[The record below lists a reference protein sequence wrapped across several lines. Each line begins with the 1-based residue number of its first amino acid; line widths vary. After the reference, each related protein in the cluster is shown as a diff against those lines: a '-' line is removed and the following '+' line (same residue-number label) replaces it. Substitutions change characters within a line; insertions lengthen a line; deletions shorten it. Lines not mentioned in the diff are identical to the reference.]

1 MNLSL
6 KNIRQSQFAKNVSVL
21 ATGTFIVQAISVLL
35 SPVLSR
41 LYTPEDYGL
50 LAIFT
55 SVISVL
61 TVIGSFRY
69 ELAILI
75 PKKNSEAALLLKLS
89 VYIAIL
95 ISLFVFLFTVVFN
108 KKISALS
115 GNENFSFW
123 LWFIS
128 PVFLSAGI
136 VQAFTYWFNRVKN
149 YKTISAVRIFQS
161 VINSSVSLIL
171 GFLKFHTWGLITA
184 LIISNIVSLI
194 FLLKKSGSKLKTCT
208 LNFTGLKAVS
218 SKYREFP
225 LLSLPGALLDTLS
238 INSVIFLLGYF
249 FSESV
254 TGSYSFSYKILTLP
268 SVLIGASIGQV
279 LFQKISE
286 TYSKKEMILPA
297 ILKTW
302 KLLFLS
308 GLIPLIVIFLFGE
321 NLFRIIFGNE
331 WSDAGKI
338 SEYLCLLTF
347 FMLISS
353 PTSSA
358 MIVLRKQKFLLWTSI
373 IVFFYRPLALFYGY
387 LTNNYMNGIILFV
400 VLETLQ
406 IIVFN
411 FLLVKFASDSDKK
424 ITGNK

>member
-1 MNLSL
+1 LNLFL
-6 KNIRQSQFAKNVSVL
+6 KNILQSQSVKNVSVL
-21 ATGTFIVQAISVLL
+21 ATGAFIVQTISVIL

-55 SVISVL
+55 SIISIL
-61 TVIGSFRY
+61 TVMGSFRY

-75 PKKNSEAALLLKLS
+75 PKKNSEASLLLKLS
-89 VYIAIL
+89 VFIVIL
-95 ISLFVFLFTVVFN
+95 ISLIVLVVTILFN
-108 KKISALS
+108 QNISHLF
-115 GNENFSFW
+115 GNDNLSFW
-123 LWFIS
+123 LWFIA

-136 VQAFTYWFNRVKN
+136 VQAFTYWLNRIKN
-149 YKTISAVRIFQS
+149 YKLISAVRIFQS
-161 VINSSVSLIL
+161 VTNSSLSLIL
-171 GFLKFHTWGLITA
+171 GFLKYHTSGLLAA
-184 LIISNIVSLI
+184 LIFSNIASLVFLIRKSRSSLKNCVSNL
-194 FLLKKSGSKLKTCT
+194 G
-208 LNFTGLKAVS
+208 GLKIIS
-218 SKYREFP
+218 DKFREFP

-238 INSVIFLLGYF
+238 INSVIFLLGFF

-286 TYSKKEMILPA
+286 TYSNNQKILPS

-302 KLLFLS
+302 KLLFFA
-308 GLIPLIVIFLFGE
+308 GLIPMILIFVFGE
-321 NLFRIIFGNE
+321 NLFRFVFGDR

-338 SEYLCLLTF
+338 SEYLCLLTY

-353 PTSSA
+353 PTSNA

-373 IVFFYRPLALFYGY
+373 AVFIYRPLALYFGY
-387 LTNNYMNGIILFV
+387 LTDNFMNGIIMFV
-400 VLETLQ
+400 ALETIQ
-406 IIVFN
+406 ILIFN
-411 FLLVKFASDSDKK
+411 LFLLKFALDSDKK
-424 ITGNK
+424 IPAA